1 LLHPN
6 AAKASLRKP
15 NRNALRRLERI
26 ASLPPTRQTTL
37 LRTIETF
44 LEVAALKTAPRD
56 SATLNWPTVMV
67 GNGPPC

>member
-26 ASLPPTRQTTL
+26 ESLPPTRQTTL

-44 LEVAALKTAPRD
+44 LEVAALKTAPR
-56 SATLNWPTVMV
+56 A
-67 GNGPPC
+67 